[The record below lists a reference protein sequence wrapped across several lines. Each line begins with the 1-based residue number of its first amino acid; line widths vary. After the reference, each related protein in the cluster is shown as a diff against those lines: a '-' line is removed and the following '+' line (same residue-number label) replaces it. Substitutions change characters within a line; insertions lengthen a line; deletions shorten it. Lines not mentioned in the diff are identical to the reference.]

1 MKSQEKR
8 QTMTKVQEIKLKKYR
23 WAVKLFVLSLCLSS
37 IFSLISQT
45 IISSLGLF
53 FSILTIC
60 IFILISIVFDM
71 IGIAVTSCNQ
81 SFFEEKIKTKT
92 KGGEV
97 GLKLCQNAEKVCS
110 FCADMIGDVC
120 GILSGAGGGCIIL
133 ALVGKIENQSIVIL
147 ISILISALIAGV
159 TIFGKAIM
167 KDFALKNSNKV
178 ILKVGLLIEKLF
190 YRKKRKKVAKNR

>member
-1 MKSQEKR
+1 MKKDKEL
-8 QTMTKVQEIKLKKYR
+8 TKTQGLNVSKYK

-37 IFSLISQT
+37 VFSLISQS

-60 IFILISIVFDM
+60 VFIFISIVFDM
-71 IGIAVTSCNQ
+71 VGIAVTSCKEE
-81 SFFEEKIKTKT
+81 FFLNEVKAKT
-92 KGGEV
+92 KGAET
-97 GLKLCQNAEKVCS
+97 GLNLVQNAEKVCS

-133 ALVGKIENQSIVIL
+133 ALSGKINNASVVVL
-147 ISILISALIAGV
+147 VSTLISALVAGV

-167 KDFALKNSNKV
+167 KQFAIKNSNKI
-178 ILKVGLLIEKLF
+178 ILKVGSLMEKLT
-190 YRKKRKKVAKNR
+190 YKKKSKKIQKTVDK